1 MSKTENQ
8 KSVFSKLCLKVKSVN
23 DSRLCGW
30 RPWAGSIT
38 TRTLEGRLAE
48 PAKEFFEI
56 PTTTRESLYRISR
69 MKKLNFL
76 MHYLRDDLVS
86 GYIDA
91 VPLWTYNV
99 SYKAYFKQEGKYP
112 WDLQV
117 IGPFWDTSFNIILSQ
132 FSLKSILMS
141 LWLSVVWFWTLN
153 LLSNLIANLS
163 LNCHTTSIFKKFPGW
178 TISFHWPA

>member
-1 MSKTENQ
+1 MPKFLSNINKIFFGCQKAMSKTENQ
-8 KSVFSKLCLKVKSVN
+8 KNVFSKLCLKVKSVN

-99 SYKAYFKQEGKYP
+99 SYKAYLLAPTHLKILYE
-112 WDLQV
+112 QV
-117 IGPFWDTSFNIILSQ
+117 KTDNFDTVGHLKNPSF
-132 FSLKSILMS
+132 F
-141 LWLSVVWFWTLN
+141 
-153 LLSNLIANLS
+153 
-163 LNCHTTSIFKKFPGW
+163 
-178 TISFHWPA
+178 